1 LLWRGGYRAKK
12 QVSCS
17 IVRQSVPRAGQL
29 TKNGDDF
36 KRLLACSAQFDPLI
50 NHGTL
55 ILTYGQT
62 HSERW
67 TRKAPLFESIS

>member
-1 LLWRGGYRAKK
+1 LLWRGGYRAKE

-36 KRLLACSAQFDPLI
+36 KRLAAWGAQFDPRI
-50 NHGTL
+50 DYSTL
-55 ILTYGQT
+55 ILAF
-62 HSERW
+62 S
-67 TRKAPLFESIS
+67 